1 MTDESDWG
9 HGPND
14 PVPTYF
20 EEQIR
25 MALDD
30 FFDGDHQK
38 VQAVIDHLKRVAEK
52 FEPPPR
58 RVSLIV
64 AMLTVAAS
72 RRINPSFSRQAER
85 GTPCFNSLHDT
96 KTQRAPRLRLPQCS
110 RRRAMR

>member
-1 MTDESDWG
+1 VVYFETAFDSTDSMTDESDWG

-25 MALDD
+25 MALED

-52 FEPPPR
+52 FEPPD
-58 RVSLIV
+58 VSL
-64 AMLTVAAS
+64 
-72 RRINPSFSRQAER
+72 
-85 GTPCFNSLHDT
+85 
-96 KTQRAPRLRLPQCS
+96 
-110 RRRAMR
+110 